1 MLLMHRDNVVYDF
14 SSNDVKNSS
23 LLPYIYAPN
32 GLGLANDLIVWLNH
46 RATTIKRKHA
56 DKIYESMGIPRD
68 GAGLQL
74 MRITHGLSINDNYWI
89 TDTKISEGITWK
101 DINLFNNKLSETLSY
116 MALTGTPIS
125 IAGDHISPEFTGRG
139 TYAKCICREQTGLVL
154 YKAGTN
160 FEIWVE
166 VFASLVANQL
176 GIRSA
181 QYYKSNKF
189 GINTVASPI
198 CTNEKVSWIS
208 AFDSTKFFE
217 QNFGMNVYDFAATY
231 FPLPFYQMVVLDGL
245 ILNPDRHLQNWSFE
259 LDGYTNQLLGLAP
272 CYDYN
277 RAFTA
282 TRTDMSREI
291 PHHNLLSAAR
301 EAFPKSGI
309 DENRMIGLIGLVGNL
324 PKHLQDSFYNRV
336 LYIIGKKSSQDNCF

>member
-1 MLLMHRDNVVYDF
+1 MILMHLNTPVYNF
-14 SSNDVKNSS
+14 QTKE
-23 LLPYIYAPN
+23 IYQLELAPKVY
-32 GLGLANDLIVWLNH
+32 GKQLDTFHSDLIIWLNN
-46 RATTIKRKHA
+46 RLASIQRVHA
-56 DKIYESMGIPRD
+56 DKLYKYLGSTQLENVM
-68 GAGLQL
+68 LQ
-74 MRITHGLSINDNYWI
+74 THGISINDNYWVADANDLDSI
-89 TDTKISEGITWK
+89 KWENISQFHNKLNEGIA
-101 DINLFNNKLSETLSY
+101 KL
-116 MALTGTPIS
+116 ALTGKHTNCLCSSLITP
-125 IAGDHISPEFTGRG
+125 EYTLKG
-139 TYAKCICREQTGLVL
+139 TYAKCIEYGFTGLVL
-154 YKAGTN
+154 YKLGKSS
-160 FEIWVE
+160 EIE
-166 VFASLVANQL
+166 AEIFAFHTAMNL
-176 GIRSA
+176 GVKTA
-181 QYYKSNKF
+181 QYYLCSKHDL
-189 GINTVASPI
+189 TVVASPI

-208 AFDSTKFFE
+208 AFDCAKFFE

-301 EAFPKSGI
+301 KAFPKSGI
-309 DENRMIGLIGLVGNL
+309 DENRMIGLISSVGKL
-324 PKHLQDSFYNRV
+324 PKHMQDSFYNRV

>member
-1 MLLMHRDNVVYDF
+1 MILMHLNTPVYNF
-14 SSNDVKNSS
+14 QTKE
-23 LLPYIYAPN
+23 IYQLELAPKVY
-32 GLGLANDLIVWLNH
+32 GKQLDTFHSDLILWLNN
-46 RATTIKRKHA
+46 RLASIQRVHA
-56 DKIYESMGIPRD
+56 DKLYKYLGSTQLENVM
-68 GAGLQL
+68 LQ
-74 MRITHGLSINDNYWI
+74 TYGLSINDNYWVAS
-89 TDTKISEGITWK
+89 TDKIGSIKWE
-101 DINLFNNKLSETLSY
+101 DISPFHNKLNEDIAEL
-116 MALTGTPIS
+116 ALTGKHPNCECSCLITPEYTLS
-125 IAGDHISPEFTGRG
+125 G
-139 TYAKCICREQTGLVL
+139 TYPKCVGYGFTGLVL
-154 YKAGTN
+154 YKLGKSS
-160 FEIWVE
+160 EIE
-166 VFASLVANQL
+166 AEIFAFHVAMAL
-176 GIRSA
+176 GIKTA
-181 QYYKSNKF
+181 QYYLCSKHDL
-189 GINTVASPI
+189 TVVASPI

-309 DENRMIGLIGLVGNL
+309 DPNNMINLIGLAGSL
-324 PKHLQDSFYNRV
+324 PKQLQDPFYSRV
-336 LYIIGKKSSQDNCF
+336 LYIIGKKSSQGNCF